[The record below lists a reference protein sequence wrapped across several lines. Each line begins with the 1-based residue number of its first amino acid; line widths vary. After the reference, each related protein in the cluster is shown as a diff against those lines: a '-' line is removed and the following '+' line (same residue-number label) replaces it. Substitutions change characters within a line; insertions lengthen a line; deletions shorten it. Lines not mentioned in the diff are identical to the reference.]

1 MSLFVFLH
9 DYRNSYW
16 TLCVSYMTIEQ
27 FSWNFFFLSLVWNY
41 EEEDAT
47 LTSIQLSSYRTIGE
61 KAANKTSVTA

>member
-1 MSLFVFLH
+1 
-9 DYRNSYW
+9 
-16 TLCVSYMTIEQ
+16 MTIEQ